1 MPAVPPQSL
10 AMERAARP
18 TVPSPFILRSMLLT
32 GLLRLLQCHEV
43 LNGLHLSAP
52 VAGFGEGARTA
63 GGQAMAPR
71 SCFRRARP
79 KRWRI
84 NHRYAVRGG
93 APPRR
98 PPRPARRNGASL
110 RAALG
115 SEGRRVGK
123 AVSGRLGLGG

>member
-84 NHRYAVRGG
+84 NHRYARSEEHTSELQ
-93 APPRR
+93 
-98 PPRPARRNGASL
+98 SL
-110 RAALG
+110 MRT
-115 SEGRRVGK
+115 SY
-123 AVSGRLGLGG
+123 AVFCLKKK

>member
-1 MPAVPPQSL
+1 MPGGPPAVRD
-10 AMERAARP
+10 MERPARL
-18 TVPSPFILRSMLLT
+18 TVRSPFILLSMLLT
-32 GLLRLLQCHEV
+32 GLLRLLQCHQV

-84 NHRYAVRGG
+84 NHRYAVREIG
-93 APPRR
+93 
-98 PPRPARRNGASL
+98 
-110 RAALG
+110 RAH
-115 SEGRRVGK
+115 V
-123 AVSGRLGLGG
+123 

>member
-10 AMERAARP
+10 GMERAARP
-18 TVPSPFILRSMLLT
+18 TGQSSLILRSMLWT
-32 GLLRLLQCHEV
+32 GLLRLLQCHE
-43 LNGLHLSAP
+43 LINGLHRSAP

-84 NHRYAVRGG
+84 NHRYAVREIG
-93 APPRR
+93 
-98 PPRPARRNGASL
+98 
-110 RAALG
+110 RAH
-115 SEGRRVGK
+115 V
-123 AVSGRLGLGG
+123 